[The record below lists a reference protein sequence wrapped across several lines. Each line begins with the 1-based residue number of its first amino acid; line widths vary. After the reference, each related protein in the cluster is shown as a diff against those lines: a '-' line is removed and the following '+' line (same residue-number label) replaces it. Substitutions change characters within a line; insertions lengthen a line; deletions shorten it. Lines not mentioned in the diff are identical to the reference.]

1 MIQKST
7 NKIDR
12 RLHLTPKRAEILS
25 KSHSNLLNTLRNLV
39 EIVNKHVLTLL
50 RTATKR
56 KNIRIQQVKSKF
68 MVSKMKPQI

>member
-12 RLHLTPKRAEILS
+12 RHHLIPKREEILS
-25 KSHSNLLNTLRNLV
+25 KSHSSLLSTLRNLV

-56 KNIRIQQVKSKF
+56 KNIRIKQVKSIF